1 MKIINKVLTL
11 AALLL
16 VSSVAFAGVAVIV
29 HPSNADA
36 IDKATISKI
45 FLGKAKS
52 FPSGG
57 AIIPLTQ
64 SGAIT
69 DEFNTKL
76 LGKSSSQLKAYWAKL
91 VFTGKA
97 KPPKSVSSAEMLEL
111 VRSNPST
118 IGFVDSSA
126 VTADV
131 KVVGTF

>member
-1 MKIINKVLTL
+1 MKIFNKVLTL

-36 IDKATISKI
+36 IDKAAISKI
-45 FLGKAKS
+45 FLGKTKS

-57 AIIPLTQ
+57 TIISLTQ
-64 SGAIT
+64 SGPVS

-111 VRSNPST
+111 VKSNPST